1 MPKNITLFIKV
12 DASLGIMLKM
22 DTSFHFL
29 GFVYYFTKGML
40 LLKCHNHCQV
50 QMDMI
55 AFTSGIICLEVGY
68 ELTLKPLLK
77 LSSAWFVRWLRM
89 IVF

>member
-29 GFVYYFTKGML
+29 GFVYNFTKGML
-40 LLKCHNHCQV
+40 LLKCHNHFQV
-50 QMDMI
+50 LKDMI
-55 AFTSGIICLEVGY
+55 AFTTIIIV
-68 ELTLKPLLK
+68 LK
-77 LSSAWFVRWLRM
+77 LAMS
-89 IVF
+89 